1 MAIGGGV
8 TEGLLVTLEGLDG
21 VGKTTQLERLRTWL
35 SPQREVL
42 AVREPGG
49 TELGEALREVI
60 LHHIDVQSAVA
71 ELLVFAAA
79 RAELMHDVVR
89 PALNRGAVVLM
100 DRFIDSS
107 VAYQAFG
114 LGIPVETVMTINRV
128 ATKGQRPDLTV
139 WLKGDS
145 YLMDQTDRLEKRD
158 REYFTRVHEGY
169 DWLSHEEPDR
179 WLVIDCRQSVDAIFH
194 QIAASITARLNHE
207 GRGELP

>member
-1 MAIGGGV
+1 MAVGGGV

-21 VGKTTQLERLRTWL
+21 VGKTTQLERLKTWL
-35 SPQREVL
+35 LPQREVL

-49 TELGEALREVI
+49 TELGESLREVI
-60 LHHIDVQSAVA
+60 LHRIEVKSAVA

-79 RAELMHDVVR
+79 RAELMDEVVG
-89 PALNRGAVVLM
+89 PALSRGAVVLM

-114 LGIPVETVMTINRV
+114 LGIPVETVMVINRV
-128 ATKGQRPDLTV
+128 ATKGRRPDLTV

-145 YLMDQTDRLEKRD
+145 YLIDQTDRLEKRD
-158 REYFTRVHEGY
+158 RQYFRRVHAGY
-169 DWLSHEEPDR
+169 DWLSHEEPER

-194 QIAASITARLNHE
+194 QIAASIAGRLNHE
-207 GRGELP
+207 GRGELQ